1 MRITPPI
8 LLRLVDDRYIT
19 IGSAV
24 LFGRFSLNFHKLKE
38 SISLFSG
45 RRRAFSM
52 TDQSI
57 SKITIDA
64 EKFFEMEKINE
75 NIYRS
80 TYLRP
85 GSPRFPVVYGG
96 LLFAQ
101 SLAAAEE
108 TVPAQMRVHAMHSMF
123 ILAASIKQPIDYVVR
138 TLRDGRSFC
147 SRTVDAIQNGATV
160 FTCQISFHL
169 PEEAAIEHQIK
180 MPSVVGPE
188 ECPELFDGIR
198 RILNDADEG
207 RYVIDSYRRERLRD
221 RLIER
226 EKVEEP
232 LFEMRPTNLEE
243 FLAIKPSTEKL
254 FVWVR
259 SSQKLSDNPRIHRMM
274 AVYNTDSTLAGVALK
289 AHQSQGFIPSQVLS
303 LDHCMWLHRNDFRA
317 DEWMLYENSTAIAAS
332 GRAFTEGHLWAR
344 DGRLICS
351 TAQECLIRSKI
362 SKSNL

>member
-1 MRITPPI
+1 MKLTEPINCAKRRDSIT
-8 LLRLVDDRYIT
+8 T
-19 IGSAV
+19 
-24 LFGRFSLNFHKLKE
+24 
-38 SISLFSG
+38 
-45 RRRAFSM
+45 
-52 TDQSI
+52 
-57 SKITIDA
+57 
-64 EKFFEMEKINE
+64 
-75 NIYRS
+75 
-80 TYLRP
+80 
-85 GSPRFPVVYGG
+85 
-96 LLFAQ
+96 
-101 SLAAAEE
+101 
-108 TVPAQMRVHAMHSMF
+108 
-123 ILAASIKQPIDYVVR
+123 IKQPIDYVVR

-147 SRTVDAIQNGATV
+147 SRTVDAIQNGGTV

-169 PEEAAIEHQIK
+169 HQIE

-188 ECPELFDGIR
+188 ECPELFEGTR
-198 RILNDADEG
+198 RILKDADEG
-207 RYVIDSYRRERLRD
+207 RYVIDSYRRERLHD

-226 EKVEEP
+226 DKMEEP

-243 FLAIKPSTEKL
+243 FLAIKPSTKKS

-259 SSQKLSDNPRIHRMM
+259 SSQKLSDDPRIHRMM

-289 AHQSQGFIPSQVLS
+289 AHQSHGFVPSQVLS

-332 GRAFTEGHLWAR
+332 GRAFTEGHLWDR